1 MKGFV
6 NALESVIGA
15 VIILSA
21 LMFLFQPAPSQEGGM
36 YQTTYECLKYAK
48 DYSNF
53 ETTFRS
59 CLPSTYEFEYSM
71 CDMPICL
78 ANNLPENITV
88 TSAEY
93 IISGPKLIK
102 VWVYK

>member
-6 NALESVIGA
+6 NSLESVIGA

-21 LMFLFQPAPSQEGGM
+21 LMFLFQPSASQEIGM
-36 YQTTYECLKYAK
+36 YQTTYDCLTYAK
-48 DYSNF
+48 DYTDFSTKF
-53 ETTFRS
+53 KE
-59 CLPSTYEFEYSM
+59 CLPSTYDFQYNTCITPECS
-71 CDMPICL
+71 
-78 ANNLPENITV
+78 ATLPENITV

-93 IISGPKLIK
+93 IIAGPKLIK

>member
-15 VIILSA
+15 VIILST
-21 LMFLFQPAPSQEGGM
+21 LMFLFQPAPMKEIGM
-36 YQTTYECLKYAK
+36 YDTTYDCLAYAK

-53 ETTFRS
+53 AVKFEE
-59 CLPSTYEFEYSM
+59 CLPSTYDFEYN
-71 CDMPICL
+71 ICVTPECSV
-78 ANNLPENITV
+78 NNLPENITV

-93 IISGPKLIK
+93 ITAGPKLIK